1 MSEECF
7 DKLGMN
13 GYFSGSS
20 NLSPVVPSINSG
32 QALSVASPEPSRRV
46 EGLLESFSGD
56 HMLRHKSLRCLI
68 FLVVGFIAGWST
80 DAASQDRRTK
90 VTISNAGLTITAL
103 PLLAARDWNIFAAN
117 GIDVEIIVIAAAIA
131 PSALAQGD
139 LDYIAG
145 VGPASVSAT
154 LSGLTA
160 RAIWFSSD
168 RISYWLM
175 ARPQF
180 KTLEDLKGK
189 KIAISGGVGGTNHVA
204 LVVALEKLGA
214 NPKNYVMVGIPGQQT
229 QLLYSL
235 ESGFV
240 DGALVSPPITFTA
253 YKKGFNKLLDVGSMV
268 EMPGGGLT
276 ALVKTIQT
284 KPAETKR
291 VIHSLQFAKDEVRK
305 SKLKTVDLIVRL
317 LKMDKEAAA
326 ETYDQFLTTLSPTG
340 IPNRAGMDNLVRSL
354 QSQGRFVDRKVSFND
369 LADDHLAIE
378 VAKEMG
384 YKIP

>member
-1 MSEECF
+1 MFPQARTKSPCSLVAHF
-7 DKLGMN
+7 FLALG
-13 GYFSGSS
+13 
-20 NLSPVVPSINSG
+20 
-32 QALSVASPEPSRRV
+32 
-46 EGLLESFSGD
+46 
-56 HMLRHKSLRCLI
+56 LI
-68 FLVVGFIAGWST
+68 AIWST
-80 DAASQDRRTK
+80 HANSQERRSR
-90 VTISNAGLTITAL
+90 VRISNAGFTITAL
-103 PLLAARDWNIFAAN
+103 PLLAAKDWGIFVAN
-117 GIDVEIIVIAAAIA
+117 GMDVELIVIAASLA
-131 PSALAQGD
+131 PAALSQGD
-139 LDYIAG
+139 IDYIAG

-154 LSGLTA
+154 LSGLA
-160 RAIWFSSD
+160 SRAIWFSSD

-204 LVVALEKLGA
+204 LMVALEKSGA
-214 NPKNYVMVGIPGQQT
+214 NPKDYVMVGIPGQQT

-240 DGALVSPPITFTA
+240 DGALVSPPVTFTA
-253 YKKGFNKLLDVGSMV
+253 YKKGFGKLLDVGSIV

-276 ALVKTIQT
+276 ALVKIIQT
-284 KPAETKR
+284 KPGETKR
-291 VIHSLQFAKDEVRK
+291 VIHSLQLAKDEVKK
-305 SKLKTVDLIVRL
+305 SKAKTVDLIVRL

-326 ETYDQFLTTLSPTG
+326 ETYDQFQTTLSPTG

-369 LADDHLAIE
+369 LADDRLAIE

>member
-1 MSEECF
+1 MIWRIQRR
-7 DKLGMN
+7 L
-13 GYFSGSS
+13 
-20 NLSPVVPSINSG
+20 PVAQLVV
-32 QALSVASPEPSRRV
+32 ALVLIST
-46 EGLLESFSGD
+46 LSFS
-56 HMLRHKSLRCLI
+56 
-68 FLVVGFIAGWST
+68 
-80 DAASQDRRTK
+80 AAAQERRSK
-90 VTISNAGLTITAL
+90 IRISNAGLTITAL
-103 PLLAARDWNIFAAN
+103 PLLAARDWGIFNAS
-117 GIDVEIIVIAAAIA
+117 GMDVEIIIMAASLA
-131 PSALAQGD
+131 PSALSTGD
-139 LDYIAG
+139 IDYIAG

-154 LSGLTA
+154 LSGLA
-160 RAIWFSSD
+160 SRAIWFSSD

-189 KIAISGGVGGTNHVA
+189 KIAVSGGVGGTNHVA
-204 LVVALEKLGA
+204 LLVALEKSGGNA
-214 NPKNYVMVGIPGQQT
+214 KDYVMVAIPGQQN

-240 DGALVSPPITFTA
+240 EGALVSPPVTFTA

-284 KPAETKR
+284 KSAETKK
-291 VIHSLQFAKDEVRK
+291 VIHSLQSAKDEIRK
-305 SKLKTVDLIVRL
+305 SKAKTVDLIVRL
-317 LKMDKEAAA
+317 LKMDREAAA
-326 ETYDQFLTTLSPTG
+326 ETYDTFLTTLSPTG

-354 QSQGRFVDRKVSFND
+354 QSQGRFTDRKISFTD
-369 LADDHLAIE
+369 LADDRLATE